1 MAVGAMN
8 LMATQRSRQA
18 LCVLNDP
25 IGMTVL
31 GRRGGMVSAGGAA
44 GMGAATGAAGGRCG
58 YMGMGMSMSMR
69 QSKKIIEGVERAKPD
84 MNQGLGP
91 ARVTPTVVPL
101 V

>member
-1 MAVGAMN
+1 M
-8 LMATQRSRQA
+8 L
-18 LCVLNDP
+18 
-25 IGMTVL
+25 
-31 GRRGGMVSAGGAA
+31 RRVRRAGAA
-44 GMGAATGAAGGRCG
+44 GMG
-58 YMGMGMSMSMR
+58 MGTSMSMR

>member
-1 MAVGAMN
+1 M
-8 LMATQRSRQA
+8 L
-18 LCVLNDP
+18 
-25 IGMTVL
+25 
-31 GRRGGMVSAGGAA
+31 RRVRRAGAA
-44 GMGAATGAAGGRCG
+44 GMG
-58 YMGMGMSMSMR
+58 MGMSMR